1 MAVSNCYDG
10 ESSLSGS
17 EDEGEKWEICD
28 MTGTPKEVEEIVLR
42 NKNCFV
48 EVSGLGRV
56 AGVEHHIRLK
66 TDEPIRCKP
75 YRLTW
80 EEEKVLKEELEKL
93 LDQGLIEKSD
103 GLYASPI
110 LFVQKK
116 DGSKRLCI
124 DYRKVNAIT
133 VKDAYP
139 LPFIDELLDAVGGA
153 KVFNWICYKIWY
165 F

>member
-17 EDEGEKWEICD
+17 EDEGEEWEICD

-42 NKNCFV
+42 NKDCFV

-56 AGVEHHIRLK
+56 VGVEHHIRLK

-124 DYRKVNAIT
+124 DYRKINAIT

-139 LPFIDELLDAVGGA
+139 LPFIDELLDAWVLASDNG
-153 KVFNWICYKIWY
+153 
-165 F
+165 